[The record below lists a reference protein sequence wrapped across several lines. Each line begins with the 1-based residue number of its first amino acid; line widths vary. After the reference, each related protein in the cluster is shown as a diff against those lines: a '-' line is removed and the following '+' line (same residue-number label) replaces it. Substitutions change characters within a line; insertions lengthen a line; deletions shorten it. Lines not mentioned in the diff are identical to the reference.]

1 MHEVIRRVK
10 EEAETDIIFD
20 TDEDN
25 LNAKQKKAIKNNKAA
40 KLING
45 LIDRG
50 VVKRTV
56 MTSVYGV
63 TYIGARQ
70 QIQEKIEEKVSVFLF
85 SYTSFRFI
93 VGSSIIFLNHFRVS

>member
-1 MHEVIRRVK
+1 
-10 EEAETDIIFD
+10 
-20 TDEDN
+20 
-25 LNAKQKKAIKNNKAA
+25 
-40 KLING
+40 
-45 LIDRG
+45 